1 MNKKTRNLIL
11 LFMVH
16 ILVWVFVLS
25 KLNLGLL
32 YYFWGYLMALI
43 YSSIIERND

>member
-1 MNKKTRNLIL
+1 MNKKIRNLIILFIVHL
-11 LFMVH
+11 L
-16 ILVWVFVLS
+16 LWVFVLS

-32 YYFWGYLMALI
+32 YYLWGYFMALI